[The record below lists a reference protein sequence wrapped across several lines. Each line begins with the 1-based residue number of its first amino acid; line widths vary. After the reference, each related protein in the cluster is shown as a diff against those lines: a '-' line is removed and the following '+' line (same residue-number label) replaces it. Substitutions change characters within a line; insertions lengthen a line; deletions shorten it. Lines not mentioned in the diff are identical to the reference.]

1 MCGLT
6 HVAQRHRGRRHPRRV
21 RLATI
26 IQTRGGKPREQTR
39 ETFVQE
45 GGDDT
50 ESRVCEKIC
59 VCVCCIQHKK
69 QAYLFN
75 NPVGGGHEGDAETAG
90 EEGYHRRQEFRML
103 SYKGIDIGIFFFSFL
118 KSQQETYVA
127 SRRIGLST
135 STLWP
140 GDVRRFSRNCKITST
155 SESKERYLNHGV
167 RRERWKEVEDLR

>member
-1 MCGLT
+1 VC
-6 HVAQRHRGRRHPRRV
+6 VAYGTKNRRTSSTTLSGADMRATPRPLERKDI
-21 RLATI
+21 T
-26 IQTRGGKPREQTR
+26 GGKSSECSPTR
-39 ETFVQE
+39 VLILVF
-45 GGDDT
+45 
-50 ESRVCEKIC
+50 
-59 VCVCCIQHKK
+59 
-69 QAYLFN
+69 
-75 NPVGGGHEGDAETAG
+75 
-90 EEGYHRRQEFRML
+90 
-103 SYKGIDIGIFFFSFL
+103 FFFSFL